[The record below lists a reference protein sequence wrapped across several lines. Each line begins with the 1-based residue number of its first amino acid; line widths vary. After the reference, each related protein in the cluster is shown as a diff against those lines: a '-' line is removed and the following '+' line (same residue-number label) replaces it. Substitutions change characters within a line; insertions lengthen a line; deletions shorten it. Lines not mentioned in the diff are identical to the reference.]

1 MFCSKCWS
9 EMTVLPP
16 QKQTSGSALSS
27 TVEDA
32 EVQPGYE
39 HPQALKITETAP
51 KEKVDN
57 VKELI
62 ELLRTKEIENVK
74 SAPSPS
80 RNVAPEEKPGI
91 SGVALPLEYAGFY
104 ERFKA
109 YALDHLIVLF
119 LSVLAALFIGFGLGP
134 NFLFLLCNPLY
145 FVYFIGTSGQTPGKA
160 LMRIKVIS
168 DDGKGA
174 LGYERAFLR
183 WVGYIVSGAFF
194 GIGWLLILVDEKHQ
208 GLHDKIARTVV
219 VRVK

>member
-9 EMTVLPP
+9 EMSLPP
-16 QKQTSGSALSS
+16 QKQTSVSSPSPS

-32 EVQPGYE
+32 EIQPGYE
-39 HPQALKITETAP
+39 HPQALKTTETAP
-51 KEKVDN
+51 KEKAGS

-62 ELLRTKEIENVK
+62 ELLRTKENEDVK
-74 SAPSPS
+74 SAPLPS
-80 RNVAPEEKPGI
+80 RKVDSGEKPGTP
-91 SGVALPLEYAGFY
+91 GALYLEYAGFH

-109 YALDHLIVLF
+109 YALDHLFIFF
-119 LSVLAALFIGFGLGP
+119 LSVLAGIFIGSGIGP
-134 NFLFLLCNPLY
+134 NFLFLVCNPLY
-145 FVYFIGTSGQTPGKA
+145 FVYFIGTSGQTPGKTF
-160 LMRIKVIS
+160 MRIKVVS

-183 WVGYIVSGAFF
+183 WVGYYINTMFLC
-194 GIGWLLILVDEKHQ
+194 IGWLLILVDEKHQ